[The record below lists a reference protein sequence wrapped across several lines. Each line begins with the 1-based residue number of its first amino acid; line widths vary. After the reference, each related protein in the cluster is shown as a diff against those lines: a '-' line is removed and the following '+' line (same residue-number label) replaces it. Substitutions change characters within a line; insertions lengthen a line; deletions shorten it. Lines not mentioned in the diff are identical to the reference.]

1 MLLKVNVVLQDDLV
15 DTPKIINNKVSSNQS
30 SNSKTNDDFNTF
42 RLVKNLVER
51 KDFGDD
57 SSISKLINYVQESQI
72 RVCYKRIINLKI
84 QVIFNIK
91 SCN

>member
-15 DTPKIINNKVSSNQS
+15 DTPKIIKNKVSLNQS
-30 SNSKTNDDFNTF
+30 SNSKKNDDFNTF

-57 SSISKLINYVQESQI
+57 SSISKLIKYVQESQI

-84 QVIFNIK
+84 QVMFNIK
-91 SCN
+91 SYN

>member
-30 SNSKTNDDFNTF
+30 SNSKKNDDFNTF

-72 RVCYKRIINLKI
+72 RLCYKRIINLKI